1 MFWVTYNALSISR
14 AASHRIGP
22 SQQLLDPWEVNLLV
36 VGRNIQS
43 KPSLL
48 LGNYTRFEEQKTK
61 KIRSRIRNMISFSY
75 QKIGEGKTQEVSR
88 NQKPPTLLKDQVI
101 LPTERMVHKTCQMIT
116 HLSIY
121 TKAVK
126 QRERERERE
135 RERWK
140 SRPQGACRGDGIG
153 TQLEEREAHRTV
165 ELLPLRFG
173 RWTYPAGNRQWPWS
187 RMPVLQEVILPLR
200 TPSSD
205 LPNPASS
212 SSSSL

>member
-48 LGNYTRFEEQKTK
+48 LGNYTLFEEQKTK
-61 KIRSRIRNMISFSY
+61 KIRSRIRNMISSEKGKRKKYQGIKSHLLSSKTKSSY
-75 QKIGEGKTQEVSR
+75 QPNAWSIKLVKWSLISLYIQTQWS
-88 NQKPPTLLKDQVI
+88 
-101 LPTERMVHKTCQMIT
+101 
-116 HLSIY
+116 
-121 TKAVK
+121 
-126 QRERERERE
+126 RE

-140 SRPQGACRGDGIG
+140 SRPQGACHGDGIG

-212 SSSSL
+212 SSSSSL